1 MLILVGFGLFLVGA
15 LCCWAARKQRRDGEL
30 EGKREKR
37 EREREK
43 IRLSLRVCESD

>member
-37 EREREK
+37 EREDQTESE
-43 IRLSLRVCESD
+43 SLRV